1 MGLSMAWKGVN
12 DDQRIFFNSFNIN
25 TSNIGN
31 WSPQQLVE
39 GVGTSVGPSLA
50 VFSERLFMA
59 WKGVN
64 DDQRIFF
71 SSFDGNHWAPQ
82 QAVPG
87 VGTSFRPSIFP
98 F

>member
-1 MGLSMAWKGVN
+1 MAWKGVN

-39 GVGTSVGPSLA
+39 GVGTSVGPALRLTFNAS
-50 VFSERLFMA
+50 RLFMA

-64 DDQRIFF
+64 DDQNIFF
-71 SSFDGNHWAPQ
+71 NSTLDGSHWAPQ